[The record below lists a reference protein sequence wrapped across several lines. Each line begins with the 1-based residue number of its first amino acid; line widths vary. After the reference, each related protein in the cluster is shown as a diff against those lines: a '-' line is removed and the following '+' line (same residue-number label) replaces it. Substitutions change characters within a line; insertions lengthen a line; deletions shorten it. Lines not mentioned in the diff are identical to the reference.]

1 MQLLMLIWIIM
12 LILMIVLILIMMLM
26 LFPSGDSFAT
36 SCASAS
42 SSASVGNLGKAIYS
56 NISTF
61 LFLKNFRL
69 TKLSQVCDSSTLKF
83 RPCELALALLCTEF
97 QTLCA
102 KHPANTTALMG
113 FVTELQKYCHIESS
127 KFVSLLSEVVAIL
140 ERYNGEGQV
149 PHRQRLV
156 WKLSNRT
163 LRHLR
168 PTDRLRPTLPKIC
181 EEATSGVGD
190 KACQLRLR

>member
-1 MQLLMLIWIIM
+1 MFKHLYI
-12 LILMIVLILIMMLM
+12 
-26 LFPSGDSFAT
+26 P
-36 SCASAS
+36 
-42 SSASVGNLGKAIYS
+42 
-56 NISTF
+56 
-61 LFLKNFRL
+61 FLKNFCL
-69 TKLSQVCDSSTLKF
+69 IIKLSQVCDSSTLKF

>member
-1 MQLLMLIWIIM
+1 M
-12 LILMIVLILIMMLM
+12 
-26 LFPSGDSFAT
+26 G
-36 SCASAS
+36 
-42 SSASVGNLGKAIYS
+42 
-56 NISTF
+56 
-61 LFLKNFRL
+61 
-69 TKLSQVCDSSTLKF
+69 
-83 RPCELALALLCTEF
+83 
-97 QTLCA
+97 
-102 KHPANTTALMG
+102 G
-113 FVTELQKYCHIESS
+113 FVSELQKYCHIESS

-181 EEATSGVGD
+181 EEGTARVVD
-190 KACQLRLR
+190 KPCHLRTRSASECSLESEGSDSDSRYQAGGSDTESDVE